1 MNDNWGCWVL
11 LCFFPESRTTCRMY
25 RLKRAWKGHNEMVF
39 FSWPLMKQNPL
50 CLSMLIIIVWL
61 VVDLPLWNI
70 WVRQLGLWHSQYMES
85 HNPATFQSPPT
96 SHSFIS
102 VNRWWIK
109 IQRPKNQS
117 VSRAKTSQGDD
128 ANFHHFGKQQ
138 SAPITNRSDQ
148 NLLPFAIQTCCQVL
162 SVLCLMCIAGVIYS
176 LTTDVIHT
184 RHQWISCGIYML
196 KVLIFPNRAVGNH
209 NFHL

>member
-1 MNDNWGCWVL
+1 
-11 LCFFPESRTTCRMY
+11 
-25 RLKRAWKGHNEMVF
+25 
-39 FSWPLMKQNPL
+39 
-50 CLSMLIIIVWL
+50 
-61 VVDLPLWNI
+61 
-70 WVRQLGLWHSQYMES
+70 MES

-162 SVLCLMCIAGVIYS
+162 SVLCLMCIAGVI
-176 LTTDVIHT
+176 
-184 RHQWISCGIYML
+184 
-196 KVLIFPNRAVGNH
+196 
-209 NFHL
+209 